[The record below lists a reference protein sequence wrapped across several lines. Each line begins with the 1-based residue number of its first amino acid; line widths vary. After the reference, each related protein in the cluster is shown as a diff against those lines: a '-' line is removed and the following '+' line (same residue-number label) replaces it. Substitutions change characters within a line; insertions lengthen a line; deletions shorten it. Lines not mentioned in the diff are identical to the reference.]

1 MYNELLRIVYDYS
14 KKGKILD
21 PNAIESIVDIV
32 VRNRDLNDYVKRI
45 NFKKANPLNKD
56 NELMF
61 MGYNFQNKQINVYCD
76 SLNKFILLNNS
87 LLYNG
92 IYKLNFSLLQFI
104 LHELEHSNQHKVM
117 DYNNNTL
124 SKLLKITS
132 GGLFNNLDIN
142 VVKDKL
148 LSEGFTMKQ
157 IITYYEH
164 QKKQYDEYYDLCL
177 AERLADINSN
187 KDLIKILESEK
198 SKLFDVYIYFYYNWL
213 SNYLRGYKY
222 EMGVLTSP
230 TISYVKKVSP
240 SRLDKLKEVDVGSE
254 LENRLYYG
262 YPVSE
267 LEFEEEK
274 IILKR
279 VRNNMY

>member
-21 PNAIESIVDIV
+21 LNAIESIVDIV

-56 NELMF
+56 NELML
-61 MGYNFQNKQINVYCD
+61 MGYNFLNKQINVYCD
-76 SLNKFILLNNS
+76 SLNKFILLNSS
-87 LLYNG
+87 LLYNEV
-92 IYKLNFSLLQFI
+92 YKLNFSLLQFI
-104 LHELEHSNQHKVM
+104 LHELEHSNQHKIM

-222 EMGVLTSP
+222 EIGVLTSP

-240 SRLDKLKEVDVGSE
+240 SRLDKLKEIDVGSE

-262 YPVSE
+262 YPISE

>member
-1 MYNELLRIVYDYS
+1 MYNELLRMVYDYS

-21 PNAIESIVDIV
+21 SNAIESIVDIV

-76 SLNKFILLNNS
+76 SLNEFILLNNS

-124 SKLLKITS
+124 SKLLKITN

-148 LSEGFTMKQ
+148 LSEGFTMRQ
-157 IITYYEH
+157 INNFFT
-164 QKKQYDEYYDLCL
+164 
-177 AERLADINSN
+177 
-187 KDLIKILESEK
+187 IKILESEK

-262 YPVSE
+262 YPISE

>member
-45 NFKKANPLNKD
+45 NFKKTNPLNKD

-87 LLYNG
+87 LLYNE

-222 EMGVLTSP
+222 EMVVLTSP